1 MKKTDIKIP
10 KDTLEAII
18 ESYTRESGVREL
30 EKKIGK
36 VLRKQHASMLLM
48 VILQKRKLNRPIY
61 MIFLER
67 LNIHVINTREMIMQ
81 VL

>member
-1 MKKTDIKIP
+1 
-10 KDTLEAII
+10 
-18 ESYTRESGVREL
+18 
-30 EKKIGK
+30 
-36 VLRKQHASMLLM
+36 MLLM